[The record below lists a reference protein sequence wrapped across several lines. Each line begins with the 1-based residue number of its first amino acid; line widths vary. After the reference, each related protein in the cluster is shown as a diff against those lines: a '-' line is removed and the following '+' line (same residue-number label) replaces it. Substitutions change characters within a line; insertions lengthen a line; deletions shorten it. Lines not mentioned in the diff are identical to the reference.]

1 MSSSVSVLQQ
11 KELIYKGQL
20 ERALGKVAYWERR
33 MASALKGYNAAVGFE
48 STFSDA
54 VSHVS
59 DPQLWSV
66 ACRVRDAVMSHA
78 DAVMRVDDLRLKLAS
93 LEDEKRAVL
102 AAADVA
108 ESYASEV
115 NVVLGSLLG
124 EFKRGWLASCEVKA
138 EKFWRQV
145 RLSVVPK
152 QTAYIRTCTLLSY
165 FVNRGGHSRLVRR
178 LMDSKKALRSY
189 LARSV
194 VRLSEEAY
202 VYTVRE
208 SCEDEWRAA
217 FRRFCEGLQKV
228 HVDLGSVEVA
238 GSTLSVG
245 SGLEV
250 VLRDKDGL
258 IDCRCVVCA
267 EMSDKVCTHL
277 RYYVTRRRG

>member
-1 MSSSVSVLQQ
+1 MSSSVSVLRQ
-11 KELIYKGQL
+11 KELLYKGQL
-20 ERALGKVAYWERR
+20 ERALGKVDYWERR

-48 STFSDA
+48 STISDA

-66 ACRVRDAVMSHA
+66 ACRVQDAVESHA
-78 DAVMRVDDLRLKLAS
+78 GAVKLVEDPKLKLAS
-93 LEDEKRAVL
+93 LEGEKRVVM
-102 AAADVA
+102 AAADAA
-108 ESYASEV
+108 ESYAVEV
-115 NVVLGSLLG
+115 NDVLGSLLG
-124 EFKRGWLASCEVKA
+124 EFKRGWMASCEVKA

-145 RLSVVPK
+145 HLSVALK
-152 QTAYIRTCTLLSY
+152 QAAYIRTCTLLSY
-165 FVNRGGHSRLVRR
+165 FVNRRGHSRLVRR
-178 LMDSKKALRSY
+178 LMNSKEALRSY

-217 FRRFCEGLQKV
+217 FRRLCGGLQKV

-245 SGLEV
+245 GGWFGGCASG
-250 VLRDKDGL
+250 
-258 IDCRCVVCA
+258 
-267 EMSDKVCTHL
+267 
-277 RYYVTRRRG
+277 